1 VNLLLSVLAMS
12 RVDPPSGAISPV
24 SWTIIV
30 ALGTALM
37 AVSGF
42 ATKWLS
48 KLYED
53 LKACNAA
60 KHNEAEEI
68 LAMLRVAR
76 SQMERHRDR
85 DRGGKVV

>member
-1 VNLLLSVLAMS
+1 VNLLLGALAAME
-12 RVDPPSGAISPV
+12 VDPPSGAFSPAA
-24 SWTIIV
+24 WTVIV

-37 AVSGF
+37 TISGF
-42 ATKWLS
+42 GAKWLS
-48 KLYED
+48 KMYED

-60 KHNEAEEI
+60 KHEEAEEI

-85 DRGGKVV
+85 GGSPE